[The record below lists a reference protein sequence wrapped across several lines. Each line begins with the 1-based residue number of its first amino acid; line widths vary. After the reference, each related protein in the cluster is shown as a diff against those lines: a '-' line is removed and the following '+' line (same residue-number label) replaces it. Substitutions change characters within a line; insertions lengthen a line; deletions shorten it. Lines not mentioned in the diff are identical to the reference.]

1 MSKDAKFLVNLQK
14 VFEDDETSLKFKPH
28 LSKMKSAFYEASVV
42 QKKKKKESL
51 KLSLINNEMQANPE
65 NESNFLKLL

>member
-28 LSKMKSAFYEASVV
+28 LNKMKSAFYEARCSAE
-42 QKKKKKESL
+42 KKKELL

-65 NESNFLKLL
+65 NESIFFKLL

>member
-14 VFEDDETSLKFKPH
+14 VFEDYETSLKFKPH
-28 LSKMKSAFYEASVV
+28 LNKMKLAFYEASLV
-42 QKKKKKESL
+42 QKKKKESL

-65 NESNFLKLL
+65 NESNFFKLL

>member
-28 LSKMKSAFYEASVV
+28 LNKMKSAFYEASVV
-42 QKKKKKESL
+42 QKKKKKGITETIVNKQRNASEPREWEQL
-51 KLSLINNEMQANPE
+51 
-65 NESNFLKLL
+65 F